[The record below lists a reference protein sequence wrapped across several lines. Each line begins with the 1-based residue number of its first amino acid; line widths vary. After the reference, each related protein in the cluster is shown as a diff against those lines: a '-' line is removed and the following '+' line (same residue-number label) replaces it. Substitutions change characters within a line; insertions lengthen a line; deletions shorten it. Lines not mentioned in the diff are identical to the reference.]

1 MKTLCYKCNN
11 VIFITEPT
19 TNGLTGGTWN
29 SIQATSSINNIGQ
42 ILIISIGS
50 VVSLVLISII
60 VRETYIYRRLSV
72 ETVM

>member
-1 MKTLCYKCNN
+1 MYDIYATVNFIECLYSVKVTIDIMLNN

-19 TNGLTGGTWN
+19 THGLTGGTWN

-50 VVSLVLISII
+50 VV
-60 VRETYIYRRLSV
+60 
-72 ETVM
+72 TVV